1 MLFEHRLSLFSS
13 LGEALTNTQVIPAG
27 KEAIEQANALLAAG
41 ELIAFPTDT
50 VYGLAADISNEAAI
64 ERIFQVKE
72 RDENKAIAVL
82 VASETQIPLLTD
94 ELPPAALRLAR
105 AFWPGGLTLIV
116 RKLATLPPALSPTDT
131 VGIRM
136 PDHPFARRLLERTG
150 PLATTSAN
158 LSGGPNPKTAQDVL
172 SQLGGRIPLII
183 DGGSCPGGVP
193 STVVDCSGDQIQ
205 VLRAGAIPTERLLEV
220 LR

>member
-1 MLFEHRLSLFSS
+1 M
-13 LGEALTNTQVIPAG
+13 NTQVIAAG
-27 KEAIEQANALLAAG
+27 EEAIERASTLLAAG
-41 ELIAFPTDT
+41 ELVSFPTDT
-50 VYGLAADISNEAAI
+50 VYGLAADISNGAAI

-72 RDENKAIAVL
+72 RNENKAIAVL
-82 VASETQIPLLTD
+82 VASEMQIPLLTG

-116 RKLATLPPALSPTDT
+116 RKLPALPAALSPTDT

-136 PDHPFARRLLERTG
+136 PDHSFALRLLERTG

-158 LSGGPNPKTAQDVL
+158 LSGGPNPKTAQDVF

-183 DGGSCPGGVP
+183 DGGPCPGGVP
-193 STVVDCSGDQIQ
+193 STVVECSAEQIQ